1 MGERTIVLAVAAGG
15 ALGAV
20 MRYLVSGWMHAIGGT
35 RFPWGTL
42 TANVLGSFL
51 LGILMS
57 AFLDHSTAGPGL
69 RAFWTIGVLG
79 AFTTYSTFSYETVSL
94 ISGGDWTAGGMNV
107 VANLGLGIGAALV
120 GLRLGSL

>member
-1 MGERTIVLAVAAGG
+1 MGERTIILAVAAGG

-20 MRYLVSGWMHAIGGT
+20 MRYLVSGWVHAVGGA

-51 LGILMS
+51 LGFLMS
-57 AFLDHSTAGPGL
+57 SFLNHTTAVPGM
-69 RAFWTIGVLG
+69 RAFWAIGVLG
-79 AFTTYSTFSYETVSL
+79 AFTTYSTFSYETVTL
-94 ISGGDWTAGGMNV
+94 ISGGDWTAGAMNV
-107 VANLGLGIGAALV
+107 IANLVLGVGAALV